1 MNASHD
7 AGLPDGLAYPIAVG
21 RASCK
26 KNLDL
31 HATLQSY
38 LQAFAATLISVG
50 VRIIP
55 IGQQAGQDC
64 LISLYPVIGEV
75 STEAATATLSELG
88 SASMLS
94 DLMAIKHEN
103 ATPRIYRT

>member
-1 MNASHD
+1 MFRPPHTTRPAD
-7 AGLPDGLAYPIAVG
+7 AGNAAGLAQ
-21 RASCK
+21 RTLK
-26 KNLDL
+26 KT
-31 HATLQSY
+31 TL
-38 LQAFAATLISVG
+38 TLISVG

-64 LISLYPVIGEV
+64 LISLYPVIGKV
-75 STEAATATLSELG
+75 STEALTATLSELG